1 MTGTPASLA
10 AWTAGPMTVVSWARM
25 IRTFAPCDSIVVTSV
40 SCCSV
45 LRLASALIYVPPPA
59 STVSLIPGS
68 SCAAQRG
75 CWKLF
80 QDTPTVHAA
89 AEAGALA
96 AGALAAG

>member
-25 IRTFAPCDSIVVTSV
+25 ISTFAPCDSIVVTSV

-45 LRLASALIYVPPPA
+45 LRFASALMYEPPPA

-80 QDTPTVHAA
+80 HDTPTLHAA